1 MYERIEEKGEFSEDE
16 AHSIMLQ
23 LLKAVAYMHANGI
36 VHRDLKPENIL
47 FSDKS
52 EKSRVI
58 VTDFGIA
65 AMPGNKLMTQPSGTL
80 GYAAPEVVNRIAYNS
95 KCDLWSLGVIAYIL

>member
-16 AHSIMLQ
+16 ARSIMLQ
-23 LLKAVAYMHANGI
+23 LLQATVYMHSNGI

-65 AMPGNKLMTQPSGTL
+65 AMPGDKLMTQPSGTL
-80 GYAAPEVVNRIAYNS
+80 GYAAPEVVNRVPYNS